1 MNKVGKHYYKNLYEM
16 KIIEYVTDNN
26 SIFKTV
32 EVKKIGNERYL
43 TDIHVTREYNKKDRN
58 TVYVDFKLGT
68 IAYGSLNNEQWNEY
82 INCLLESKKAYDY
95 FKSIINET
103 TGYKV
108 VEE

>member
-1 MNKVGKHYYKNLYEM
+1 MNKSDKHKYKNMYEM
-16 KIIEYVTDNN
+16 KIIEYETDNN

-43 TDIHVTREYNKKDRN
+43 ADIHVTREYNKNDRE

-68 IAYGSLNNEQWNEY
+68 VAYGSLNDEQWNDY
-82 INCLLESKKAYDY
+82 INNLMESKKAYDY

-108 VEE
+108 VE